1 MHMVVRFSGISLT
14 WLAAATLLLV
24 VVATADPTCSCVC
37 SLTADDSVPQV
48 LTLLY
53 CMRTKE
59 NGILNY
65 TKLSTVRVSLLT
77 VEGTFCFYCQPL
89 QRCYM

>member
-37 SLTADDSVPQV
+37 SLTADGLRPPSVD
-48 LTLLY
+48 TALLHDDKK
-53 CMRTKE
+53 MA
-59 NGILNY
+59 
-65 TKLSTVRVSLLT
+65 
-77 VEGTFCFYCQPL
+77 F
-89 QRCYM
+89 

>member
-1 MHMVVRFSGISLT
+1 MYMVVRFSGISLT

-24 VVATADPTCSCVC
+24 VVATADPTSV
-37 SLTADDSVPQV
+37 LYVLRLLMDSVLQV

-59 NGILNY
+59 NGILNLHQTQY
-65 TKLSTVRVSLLT
+65 S
-77 VEGTFCFYCQPL
+77 
-89 QRCYM
+89 